1 MTNALKFDDNA
12 IIPSTVGR
20 LRFKGLDVNFTSATE
35 VNKTYTFG
43 EQVIDAVTNN
53 PVRLPGRPTFD
64 ALTATTPF
72 TIGAQKK
79 ILTWLKTVDASPTNV
94 ACTLILG
101 NLVYTFTKCSLSQ
114 SPISPNVDANANQT
128 TSNFLTLV
136 VEITNNSLIDIK

>member
-53 PVRLPGRPTFD
+53 PVRLPGRPT
-64 ALTATTPF
+64 LTP
-72 TIGAQKK
+72 
-79 ILTWLKTVDASPTNV
+79 
-94 ACTLILG
+94 
-101 NLVYTFTKCSLSQ
+101 
-114 SPISPNVDANANQT
+114 
-128 TSNFLTLV
+128 
-136 VEITNNSLIDIK
+136 